1 MAYITLTFTAPLNES
16 CQVGDTAYAV
26 DTSSSGSF
34 ETGDTLVTV
43 GQIREITP
51 WNGATSVIICDTLL
65 ANNSAVDNNF
75 ILFRK
80 DERVNLSSI
89 LGYYAETKF
98 ICDDLDKA
106 ELFAVSLDTFDSSK

>member
-1 MAYITLTFTAPLNES
+1 MAYITLAFAAPLNES

-26 DTSSSGSF
+26 DTSSSGEF
-34 ETGDTLVTV
+34 DTGDTIVTI

-51 WNGATSVIICDTLL
+51 WNSSQSVIICDTLL
-65 ANNSAVDNNF
+65 ANASLVSGNF

-80 DERVNLSSI
+80 DERVNMSSI

>member
-1 MAYITLTFTAPLNES
+1 MASITLTFTAPLNES
-16 CQVGDTAYAV
+16 CQVGDMAYAV
-26 DTSSSGSF
+26 NTNSSGEF
-34 ETGDTLVTV
+34 ETGEAIVTI

-51 WNGATSVIICDTLL
+51 WNGTQSGIICDTLL
-65 ANNSAVDNNF
+65 ADNAEVDGNF

-80 DERVNLSSI
+80 DERVNMSSI

-106 ELFAVSLDTFDSSK
+106 ELFSVSFDTFDSSK

>member
-34 ETGDTLVTV
+34 ETGDALVTI

-51 WNGATSVIICDTLL
+51 WNGTQSVITCDTLL
-65 ANNSAVDNNF
+65 ADNSAVNNNF

-106 ELFAVSLDTFDSSK
+106 ELFSVSFDTFDSSK